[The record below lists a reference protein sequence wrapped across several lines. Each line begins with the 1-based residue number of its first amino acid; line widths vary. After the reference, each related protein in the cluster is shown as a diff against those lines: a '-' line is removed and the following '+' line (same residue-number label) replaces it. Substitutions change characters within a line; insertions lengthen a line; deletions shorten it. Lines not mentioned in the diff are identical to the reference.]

1 MRCLESSTTIQES
14 DEPTDGSTEDGLK
27 CLVPLLCFILY
38 SVCAVGSAVDR
49 DMATIGELGCSFAA
63 VNGLERFRQAGRDVV
78 FDGVPMPF
86 CFDAVGILGVALGTM
101 AVADADV
108 TNQVVQWTTKF
119 LRISHE
125 RNQAEDWHRCLF
137 AAADRQLG
145 GHLNLSIPKSAATA
159 DVRTAM
165 LAKGLID
172 AADQAPEDTVQT
184 LELAAQEPPKDFAYD
199 RGALRLAAVDYLNRC
214 GTSGLVVQDG
224 GAEAPGGHEGV
235 GPTAGSDVVARAA
248 RRQAV
253 VNPILQEKRWKR
265 GRLVT
270 EAGVGKNSVYQY
282 EHANPSL
289 AYQNAKIEI
298 RSTMLRVKRRRRR
311 S

>member
-1 MRCLESSTTIQES
+1 
-14 DEPTDGSTEDGLK
+14 
-27 CLVPLLCFILY
+27 
-38 SVCAVGSAVDR
+38 
-49 DMATIGELGCSFAA
+49 
-63 VNGLERFRQAGRDVV
+63 
-78 FDGVPMPF
+78 
-86 CFDAVGILGVALGTM
+86 
-101 AVADADV
+101 
-108 TNQVVQWTTKF
+108 
-119 LRISHE
+119 
-125 RNQAEDWHRCLF
+125 
-137 AAADRQLG
+137 
-145 GHLNLSIPKSAATA
+145 
-159 DVRTAM
+159 M